1 MSADADSFGFFFTS
15 AGAVTATAI
24 VLFCTVMS
32 FFYSLMEYSAKF
44 VGDLKH
50 SSEED
55 ETKREKAVKIRENSE
70 KYQER
75 ARTGFLMNFALV
87 MIFSSVG
94 YIPFVKGLFSSAG
107 DVCSGIVSFV
117 AVILPML
124 IVSEIFGRFLPEKIA
139 FLDAEN
145 ILAKYSVFFMIISAF
160 AVPMTFICSAVSG
173 GIAKIFGHGSGADNK
188 DKTEEKILMMV
199 DEGEENGSIEE
210 NTKSMIENVFDFDD
224 TTVGEIMTH
233 RKDVVAV
240 EDNAKITELTKTAI
254 KSGCSRIPVYH
265 GDIDNIVGIIYVK
278 DLLKY
283 VSTNAPSQTIG
294 SDIVRKAVFV
304 PESKRCSEMFE
315 YMTKHKTQIAVVVD
329 EFGGTGG
336 IITMEDLIESI
347 LGNIQDEYDNEEE
360 DIKKLAENSFK
371 VDGATPLDEIG
382 ELTGIDFEDEKDDTI
397 AGIMLDRLGYIPKN
411 SEHPSIE
418 IENTRFTV
426 LEVENRRISKILV
439 VKKKPVNEEVH
450 A

>member
-278 DLLKY
+278 DLAQAVMDALE
-283 VSTNAPSQTIG
+283 AGPM
-294 SDIVRKAVFV
+294 RKAYFI
-304 PESKRCSEMFE
+304 SENQS
-315 YMTKHKTQIAVVVD
+315 YTQQQFRKIV
-329 EFGGTGG
+329 
-336 IITMEDLIESI
+336 
-347 LGNIQDEYDNEEE
+347 
-360 DIKKLAENSFK
+360 
-371 VDGATPLDEIG
+371 LDELGKKVVIPVTCPLWVVKIVCHVAEFIG
-382 ELTGIDFEDEKDDTI
+382 KLTGKPSTLNPDKFRILKQRNWQCDTSDAQRDFKFSPQHSLKQGVHEAIEWYRQ
-397 AGIMLDRLGYIPKN
+397 AGWL
-411 SEHPSIE
+411 
-418 IENTRFTV
+418 
-426 LEVENRRISKILV
+426 
-439 VKKKPVNEEVH
+439 
-450 A
+450 

>member
-44 VGDLKH
+44 VGDLRH

-139 FLDAEN
+139 FLDSEN

-304 PESKRCSEMFE
+304 PESKRCS
-315 YMTKHKTQIAVVVD
+315 
-329 EFGGTGG
+329 G

-439 VKKKPVNEEVH
+439 VKKKPANEEIH